1 MKELRGPKNGAT
13 EWHHFWIYFW
23 LTFGPKVVPLLE
35 KKVKKVA
42 RIVDRETAQ
51 ATALWQWSAHLVDK
65 ARALGKQPLFL
76 NLDESSMPI
85 VFTNGKG
92 NIMVVNGRRAWQTEG
107 RQQVRS
113 ADMRINFTFLA
124 FICNV
129 PALQP
134 LMPQIFFVAASALRV
149 PAWNALCANLPANV
163 YVKRMPSAWNSSRQ
177 HLLIM
182 RLLRLILGPLMEDYQ
197 PILYFDTAPCHMDV
211 SIFEVLHE
219 LGIWYVVLPARLT
232 WLFQPCDTHLFLRFK
247 RFLKRTYQDEMAGAE
262 GRDTVSY
269 MVQMVVRAIRIV
281 IQGHSW
287 APAFAQNG
295 LTGDLAN
302 VSSFIKQQLQWRDLV
317 APSTDAPTLEQLRM
331 CWPRWNRPFPL
342 AAVMQALYDEAGY
355 DGDSEDDD
363 L

>member
-1 MKELRGPKNGAT
+1 
-13 EWHHFWIYFW
+13 
-23 LTFGPKVVPLLE
+23 
-35 KKVKKVA
+35 
-42 RIVDRETAQ
+42 
-51 ATALWQWSAHLVDK
+51 
-65 ARALGKQPLFL
+65 
-76 NLDESSMPI
+76 
-85 VFTNGKG
+85 
-92 NIMVVNGRRAWQTEG
+92 
-107 RQQVRS
+107 
-113 ADMRINFTFLA
+113 
-124 FICNV
+124 
-129 PALQP
+129 
-134 LMPQIFFVAASALRV
+134 
-149 PAWNALCANLPANV
+149 
-163 YVKRMPSAWNSSRQ
+163 
-177 HLLIM
+177 
-182 RLLRLILGPLMEDYQ
+182 MEDYQ